1 MNMSY
6 TVKIVNALTESVL
19 EIYRGFDTFNE
30 ADAKR
35 IDLKN
40 ENYSKLDWL
49 NFYIEEEVAS

>member
-1 MNMSY
+1 MSY
-6 TVKIVNALTESVL
+6 TVRIVNALTESVL

-40 ENYSKLDWL
+40 ENYSKRHWL
-49 NFYIEEEVAS
+49 NFYIDEEETS

>member
-1 MNMSY
+1 MTY

-19 EIYRGFDTFNE
+19 EIYRGFESYQE

-40 ENYSKLDWL
+40 ENYSKRDFL
-49 NFYIEEEVAS
+49 NFYIEEVS

>member
-1 MNMSY
+1 MSY

-19 EIYRGFDTFNE
+19 EIYRGFDTLNE

-49 NFYIEEEVAS
+49 NFYIDEEIAS